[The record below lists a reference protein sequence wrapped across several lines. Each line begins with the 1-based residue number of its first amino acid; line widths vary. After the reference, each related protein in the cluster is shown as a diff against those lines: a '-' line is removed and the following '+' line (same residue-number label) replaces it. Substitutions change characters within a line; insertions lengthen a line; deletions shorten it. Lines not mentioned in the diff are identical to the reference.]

1 MDPNLLVLLIL
12 IAPTAVVGALVAVLL
27 SERVR
32 EVGLIG
38 ALRRLV
44 AGADRRDPY
53 GRLIR

>member
-1 MDPNLLVLLIL
+1 MDPNLLVLLVL
-12 IAPTAVVGALVAVLL
+12 IVPTVIVGGVVAILL

-32 EVGLIG
+32 ELGMAR

-44 AGADRRDPY
+44 GGGDRRDIY